1 MVTDTFAFIHA
12 AEVYSSE
19 FRKKSKDLDSLDSL
33 FDHVQPVLDWLKEQV
48 DISTAAYPHEVAA
61 TFLNLMID
69 ISPYLQARS
78 LHSTTLK
85 YIPACLKA
93 AANSPRYL
101 VKINLIAYH
110 AHFMF
115 GQWQEAKLNAQAA
128 VFHSKNCPSCD
139 QALAYQAL
147 AILQQNSGDFKP
159 SLDNFARA
167 KLLFK
172 KIGDKKGEFDIISQ
186 EAAYYVDHERYI
198 EADKLYTQV
207 EEYEITCCGQPSSHT
222 LLMIGVVSRRLK
234 MNARAI
240 AYLQELARRG
250 MINHS
255 PSELTTAMHHLAW
268 VLIDQGDLQKAW
280 EYGRIAARKYQEI
293 NDPRGTSDADEQL
306 GEIAFLKGEYE
317 TSARYLKKAIQIR
330 QKLTNKVGLAS
341 AYRRLSKTFFC
352 QKKYLQ
358 GVLSLIISGLIY
370 LRMGM
375 LTKARIKRWL
385 HEL

>member
-19 FRKKSKDLDSLDSL
+19 FRKRSKDLEYLDTL
-33 FDHVQPVLDWLKEQV
+33 FDHVLPVLDWLKEQV
-48 DISTAAYPHEVAA
+48 DIAAPYPHEIAA

-69 ISPYLQARS
+69 VSPYLQARS

-85 YIPACLKA
+85 YIPACLQA
-93 AANSPRYL
+93 AANNPRYL

-186 EAAYYVDHERYI
+186 EAAYYVDHERYT
-198 EADKLYTQV
+198 EANKLYTQV
-207 EEYEITCCGQPSSHT
+207 EEYEITCCGQPSGHT

-250 MINHS
+250 MTN
-255 PSELTTAMHHLAW
+255 PSTSDLATALHHMAW
-268 VLIDQGDLQKAW
+268 VFINQGDLQKAW
-280 EYGRIAARKYQEI
+280 EYGKTAARKYQEI
-293 NDPRGTSDADEQL
+293 NDLRGTSDADEQL
-306 GEIAFLKGEYE
+306 GEIARLKEEYE
-317 TSARYLKKAIQIR
+317 TSACLLKKAIQIR
-330 QKLTNKVGLAS
+330 QKLANKVGLAS
-341 AYRRLSKTFFC
+341 AYRRLSKTRFR
-352 QKKYLQ
+352 QKKLFL
-358 GVLSLIISGLIY
+358 GGLSLIYSGLIY
-370 LRMGM
+370 LRMGV